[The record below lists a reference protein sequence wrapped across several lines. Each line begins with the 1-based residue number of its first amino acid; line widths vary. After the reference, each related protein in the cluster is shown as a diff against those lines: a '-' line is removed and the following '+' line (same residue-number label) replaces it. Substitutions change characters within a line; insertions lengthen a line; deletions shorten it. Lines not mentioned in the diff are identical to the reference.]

1 MTEPKITISI
11 ELQSGI
17 GITLTLAE
25 AKVLRGQ
32 LNELLGTDEPIA
44 QPISVPY
51 VQPNPIPPMPPVI
64 VTTTPISGKPIW
76 RKTGGT
82 TVTEM
87 PEGVAWKSDDAD
99 CR

>member
-25 AKVLRGQ
+25 AKALRGQ
-32 LNELLGTDEPIA
+32 LNKLLGTDEPIA

-64 VTTTPISGKPIW
+64 VTTASEAPEFICDKCKGKGIL
-76 RKTGGT
+76 
-82 TVTEM
+82 
-87 PEGVAWKSDDAD
+87 WK
-99 CR
+99 